1 MLGHRPQTTIAE
13 PRRAFM
19 KIQKIRAIQGPNVFS
34 HNPVLIMRLDLEDL
48 AGRESYE
55 APGFVE
61 RLLAALPG
69 INDHHCA
76 KGRPGGFVERLHEG
90 TWFGHIVEHV
100 CLELTDRA
108 GISVNRGKTV
118 ETDNPAV
125 FDVAVEYRSEAGM
138 QRLLQVAV
146 EYVDALVSAR
156 DYPLEERLV
165 E

>member
-1 MLGHRPQTTIAE
+1 
-13 PRRAFM
+13 M
-19 KIQKIRAIQGPNVFS
+19 KIQKIRTIQGPNVFS
-34 HNPVLIMRLDLEDL
+34 HNPVLVMRLDLEDL

-55 APGFVE
+55 PPGFVE

-108 GISVNRGKTV
+108 GISVNRGKTGGAG
-118 ETDNPAV
+118 TPGI
-125 FDVAVEYRSEAGM
+125 FDIAVEYRSDEGM
-138 QRLLQVAV
+138 RRLLQIAV
-146 EYVDALVSAR
+146 EYVQALVDNR
-156 DYPLEERLV
+156 PY
-165 E
+165 